1 MAQAAA
7 TQLKLINVRAPIKR
21 VLLFVPV
28 ALCLWGAWSAA
39 RWYMGNTF
47 AEFAP
52 GVEEGGVETARRA
65 IELAPND
72 PLAYVSAANLEKRTL
87 DPQRLQ
93 EAVRLYEEAVRLS
106 PNDYRLWLG
115 LGSGRE
121 QAGDTAG
128 GEKALRRAIELAPSY
143 AAPRWHLGNLL
154 LRAGRT
160 DEAFTELRRA
170 ADVNPIQFRGQV
182 FTLAWNI
189 FGEDT
194 GTMER
199 VLGDNAATRA
209 QLAAFL
215 AARERPDEAVRLWT
229 SLNATEKKE
238 YRQMG
243 EDLMKALYEKKQYRA
258 AQALARDLE
267 MESAEGIGQVANPG
281 FENVIGA
288 PGTSLFGWQLA
299 PMPQTEITVVSGQRR
314 AGNRALRIIFNGYS
328 KANFYN
334 VSQLVVVEP
343 NTRYRFEGYVRTQ
356 DLKSGGTPLI
366 EAANVS
372 DNKVLGTSQPFPL
385 GRNDWQPVTFEFT
398 TPEKTEAIY
407 LRTNRAF
414 CGDVCPIFGTIW
426 YDDFNLQRLGQGD
439 GTGGGGGANSNRPAA
454 AR

>member
-1 MAQAAA
+1 MSQAAA
-7 TQLKLINVRAPIKR
+7 AQLKLFNVRAPVKR
-21 VLLFVPV
+21 VLLLVPV
-28 ALCLWGAWSAA
+28 ALALWGAWSAA

-65 IELAPND
+65 IELAPGD
-72 PLAYVSAANLEKRTL
+72 PLTYVSAANLEKRTL
-87 DPQRLQ
+87 DPSRMQ
-93 EAVRLYEEAVRLS
+93 EAVRLYEEAVRRS
-106 PNDYRLWLG
+106 PNDYRMWLG

-128 GEKALRRAIELAPSY
+128 GEKALRKAVELAPAY

-189 FGEDT
+189 YGEDVK
-194 GTMER
+194 TMQR
-199 VLGDNAATRA
+199 VLGESAATRA

-215 AARERPDEAVRLWT
+215 AAREKSAEAVQLWT
-229 SLNATEKKE
+229 SLSASEKKE
-238 YRQMG
+238 HRKMG
-243 EDLMKALYEKKQYRA
+243 EDLMKALYGKKQYRA
-258 AQALARDLE
+258 AQELARDLE
-267 MESAEGIGQVANPG
+267 LESAESVGQIANSG
-281 FENVIGA
+281 FENVIDP
-288 PGTSLFGWQLA
+288 PGTSLFGWQLS
-299 PMPQTEITVVSGQRR
+299 PVSQTELTVVSSQRH
-314 AGNRALRIIFNGYS
+314 AGNRSLRIIFNGYS

-334 VSQLVVVEP
+334 VSQLIVVEP

-366 EAANVS
+366 EAANVA

-385 GRNDWQPVTFEFT
+385 GRNDWYPVTFEFS

-414 CGDVCPIFGTIW
+414 CGDVCPIYGTIW
-426 YDDFNLQRLGQGD
+426 YDDFNLQRLGQSGE
-439 GTGGGGGANSNRPAA
+439 GGQGRADNRPA
-454 AR
+454 

>member
-1 MAQAAA
+1 MSQAAA
-7 TQLKLINVRAPIKR
+7 AQLKLFNVRAPIKR
-21 VLLFVPV
+21 VLLLVPV
-28 ALCLWGAWSAA
+28 ALALWGAWSAA

-52 GVEEGGVETARRA
+52 GVEAGGVETARRA
-65 IELAPND
+65 IELAPSD
-72 PLAYVSAANLEKRTL
+72 PLTYVSAANLEKRTL
-87 DPQRLQ
+87 DPSRMQ

-106 PNDYRLWLG
+106 PNDYRMWLG

-128 GEKALRRAIELAPSY
+128 GEKALRKAVELAPAY

-160 DEAFTELRRA
+160 DEAFAELRRA
-170 ADVNPIQFRGQV
+170 ADINPVQFRGQV

-189 FGEDT
+189 YGEDVK
-194 GTMER
+194 TMQR
-199 VLGDNAATRA
+199 VLGESAATRA

-215 AARERPDEAVRLWT
+215 AAREKSAEAVQLWT
-229 SLNATEKKE
+229 SLSASEKREHRK
-238 YRQMG
+238 MG

-258 AQALARDLE
+258 AQELARDLE
-267 MESAEGIGQVANPG
+267 LESAEGVGQIANSG
-281 FENVIGA
+281 FENQIGP
-288 PGTSLFGWQLA
+288 PGTSLFGWQLS
-299 PMPQTEITVVSGQRR
+299 PLPQTEITTVGSHRH
-314 AGNRALRIIFNGYS
+314 AGTRSLRIIFNGYS

-366 EAANVS
+366 EAANVA
-372 DNKVLGTSQPFPL
+372 DNKVLGTSQPFPV
-385 GRNDWQPVTFEFT
+385 GRNDWYPVTFEFS

-426 YDDFNLQRLGQGD
+426 YDDFNLQRLGQSGA
-439 GTGGGGGANSNRPAA
+439 GGQGATERPRAQA

>member
-1 MAQAAA
+1 VSQAAA
-7 TQLKLINVRAPIKR
+7 AQLKLFNVRAPVKR
-21 VLLFVPV
+21 VLLLVPV
-28 ALCLWGAWSAA
+28 ALALWGAWSAA

-65 IELAPND
+65 IELAPSD
-72 PLAYVSAANLEKRTL
+72 PLTYVSAANLEKRTL
-87 DPQRLQ
+87 DPSRLQ
-93 EAVRLYEEAVRLS
+93 EAVRLYEEAVRRS
-106 PNDYRLWLG
+106 PNDYRMWLG

-128 GEKALRRAIELAPSY
+128 GEKALRKAVELAPAY

-170 ADVNPIQFRGQV
+170 ADINPIQFRGQV

-189 FGEDT
+189 YGEDVK
-194 GTMER
+194 TMQR

-215 AARERPDEAVRLWT
+215 AAREKSAEAVELWT
-229 SLNATEKKE
+229 GLSASEKKE
-238 YRQMG
+238 HRKMG

-258 AQALARDLE
+258 AQELARDLE
-267 MESAEGIGQVANPG
+267 LESADGVGQIANPG

-288 PGTSLFGWQLA
+288 PGTSLFGWQLS
-299 PMPQTEITVVSGQRR
+299 PLQQTEITVVASQRH
-314 AGNRALRIIFNGYS
+314 AGNRSLRITFNGYS
-328 KANFYN
+328 RANFYN
-334 VSQLVVVEP
+334 VSQLIVVEP

-366 EAANVS
+366 EAANVL
-372 DNKVLGTSQPFPL
+372 DNKVLGTSQPFPV
-385 GRNDWQPVTFEFT
+385 GRNDWYPVTFEFS

-414 CGDVCPIFGTIW
+414 CGDVCPIFGIIW
-426 YDDFNLQRLGQGD
+426 YDDFNLQRLGQG
-439 GTGGGGGANSNRPAA
+439 GAGGQGGADHRPAQT